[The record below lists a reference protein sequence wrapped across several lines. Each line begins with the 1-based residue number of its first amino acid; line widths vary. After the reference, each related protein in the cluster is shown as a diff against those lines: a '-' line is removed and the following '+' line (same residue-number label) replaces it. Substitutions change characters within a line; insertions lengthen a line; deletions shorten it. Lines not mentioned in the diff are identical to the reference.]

1 MILSFRTLGAEHT
14 LHGSAQG
21 CRVLQLV
28 ITITVILGSCA
39 RGVNKVQQCRGG
51 FFSPLF
57 IRMSDLRFIGSVSE
71 TRVWVFVCSI
81 RGPRAAFSFER
92 APAGRFIRSN
102 FESISF
108 LLFSFFC
115 FVNTDYCDHTWYIVR
130 PCILS
135 LCELVRC

>member
-71 TRVWVFVCSI
+71 TRVSGFLFVRYGGHGLRFRS
-81 RGPRAAFSFER
+81 SER
-92 APAGRFIRSN
+92 RQAVLSGQ
-102 FESISF
+102 
-108 LLFSFFC
+108 
-115 FVNTDYCDHTWYIVR
+115 
-130 PCILS
+130 ILS
-135 LCELVRC
+135 LYLFYYSHSSAL